1 MEDILRSQREGGG
14 LPVRTRFALMF
25 HSLTLVATCGLFP
38 VAASVGE
45 RIDRPNVLF
54 LILDDMNDWAG
65 CLGGH
70 PDARTPNIDRLAERG
85 VLFTN
90 AQCTSP
96 ICGPSRAAVLTGM
109 RPETTGVYHNRGRY
123 SSYVPNAVAFPRHFR
138 INGYHVMGGG
148 KINHG
153 LGEHEPENWD
163 EYGPGCG
170 IVGTPFT
177 HDELKCEGML
187 PDGREIVRNGRVICR
202 LPMNGGI
209 SMIDRP
215 DNQWD
220 TFDWGGL
227 PLPDADF
234 PDGELADWAVGRLQ
248 TPHGKPFFLG
258 VGIYKPHQ
266 PFFLPEKHFGQYDPM
281 EVRLPP
287 TVADDLADV
296 PEPGKA
302 YARVAWTS
310 GTHDTV
316 VKHNQWRQAVAAY
329 LATVAFADAQVGK
342 VVDAL
347 DAGAYADNTWIV
359 LWSDHGWTLGEKS
372 HWGKQDP
379 WRGSGHVP
387 LIIVPP
393 RQACPAGFKPGTRCD
408 APVNLLDLYPTLTEM
423 CGLPARRELEGSS
436 LLPLVADTDADWRE
450 ATVMTIGRG
459 SHAVCDRRWRY
470 VHYYDGSEELYDHRI
485 DPEEWFNVADDPGNA
500 AVKARLARH
509 LVQDKR
515 IRQYVRWGRYKVV
528 FKVDGTAMLF
538 DMRGR
543 FGISEQF
550 DLAAEKPE
558 VVAAVRKY
566 LEKTGI
572 TERHV
577 IMPEERKE

>member
-1 MEDILRSQREGGG
+1 MLRWVSIWSAV
-14 LPVRTRFALMF
+14 LL
-25 HSLTLVATCGLFP
+25 LVQSGDPLAHARGYTTGN
-38 VAASVGE
+38 VAASVSE
-45 RIDRPNVLF
+45 RTARPNVLF
-54 LILDDMNDWAG
+54 LILDDLNDWVG
-65 CLGGH
+65 CLEGH
-70 PDARTPNIDRLAERG
+70 PDARTPNIDGLAERG

-123 SSYVPNAVAFPRHFR
+123 KTYVPDAVALPRHFR
-138 INGYHVMGGG
+138 DNGYLVMGGG

-163 EYGPGCG
+163 LYGPGCG

-177 HDELKCEGML
+177 HDELKCEGMM
-187 PDGREIVRNGRVICR
+187 PAGREIVRHGKVICR

-209 SMIDRP
+209 SLIDRP
-215 DNQWD
+215 GNQWD
-220 TFDWGGL
+220 TFDWGGV
-227 PLPDADF
+227 PLPDSDF
-234 PDGELADWAVGRLQ
+234 PDGELSDWAVGRLQ
-248 TPHGKPFFLG
+248 ERHGKPFFLG

-266 PFFLPEKHFGQYDPM
+266 PFFLPEGYFGQVDPM
-281 EVRLPP
+281 KIRLPE
-287 TVADDLADV
+287 TVADDLEDV
-296 PEPGKA
+296 PEAGQA

-310 GTHDTV
+310 GTHETV

-347 DAGAYADNTWIV
+347 DAGDYADNTWIV
-359 LWSDHGWTLGEKS
+359 LWSDHGWTLGEKA

-393 RQACPAGFKPGTRCD
+393 KNAAPEGFSPGVRCD
-408 APVNLLDLYPTLTEM
+408 APVNLLDLYPTLIDM
-423 CGLPARRELEGSS
+423 CSLPTRAELEGRS
-436 LLPLVADTDADWRE
+436 LARLVANPRAESRE
-450 ATVMTIGRG
+450 ATVMTVGRG

-470 VHYYDGSEELYDHRI
+470 VHYYDGSEELYDHAV
-485 DPEEWFNVADDPGNA
+485 DPEEWFNLAGDKRHIT
-500 AVKARLARH
+500 VKARLARH
-509 LVQDKR
+509 LVRDSR
-515 IRQYVRWGRYKVV
+515 VRQYVRWGRYKMVV
-528 FKVDGTAMLF
+528 TAEGSAMLF

-550 DLAAEKPE
+550 DLAEERPQI
-558 VVAAVRKY
+558 VAAIREY
-566 LEKTGI
+566 LKKNEI
-572 TERHV
+572 TDRHV
-577 IMPEERKE
+577 TMPGEREEG